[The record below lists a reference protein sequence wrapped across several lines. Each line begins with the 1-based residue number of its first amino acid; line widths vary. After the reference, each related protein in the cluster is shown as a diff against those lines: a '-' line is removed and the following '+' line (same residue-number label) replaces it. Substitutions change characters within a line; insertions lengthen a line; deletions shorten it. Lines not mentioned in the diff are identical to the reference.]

1 MIDSVTLRP
10 PTATS
15 ITRATPQITGAEVS
29 GASAGGLLPA
39 DFSQVLSSLASSA
52 ASTVKTG
59 EAVSLAGMQG
69 KASTQ
74 EVVSAVMEAEQTLQT
89 AIAIRDKAVQAYLE
103 LSRMAI

>member
-1 MIDSVTLRP
+1 MIDPVTLKAP
-10 PTATS
+10 S
-15 ITRATPQITGAEVS
+15 IAATRAKPITGAEVQ
-29 GASAGGLLPA
+29 AGGLLPS

-52 ASTVKTG
+52 TTTLKTG
-59 EAVSLAGMQG
+59 EAVALAGMQG

-89 AIAIRDKAVQAYLE
+89 AIALRDKAVAAYLE